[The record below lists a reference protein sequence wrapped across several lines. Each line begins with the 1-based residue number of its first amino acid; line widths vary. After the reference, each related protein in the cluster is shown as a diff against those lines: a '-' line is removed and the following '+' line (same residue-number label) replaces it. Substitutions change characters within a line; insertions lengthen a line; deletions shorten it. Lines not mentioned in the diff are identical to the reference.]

1 MVAPQQIGSSR
12 VGNFVCEEQKAALNS
27 LDAAVHIVTQK
38 QVAHFRAGSPVFL
51 EKVEQ
56 IVKLAVNVA
65 HNRDGFVLYLDKIRF
80 ILKDIQALTQDLN
93 ALFLA
98 KPALLEKV
106 LLEH

>member
-1 MVAPQQIGSSR
+1 
-12 VGNFVCEEQKAALNS
+12 
-27 LDAAVHIVTQK
+27 
-38 QVAHFRAGSPVFL
+38 
-51 EKVEQ
+51 
-56 IVKLAVNVA
+56 LAVNVA